1 MRERREGKK
10 GESFCVVVVRTEK
23 EEEECWVF
31 ATWPYRLILGFGF
44 CFIFFLILPRSAK
57 G

>member
-23 EEEECWVF
+23 EEEECGVF

-44 CFIFFLILPRSAK
+44 WMRKQPMVFK
-57 G
+57 V

>member
-23 EEEECWVF
+23 EEEECWVS
-31 ATWPYRLILGFGF
+31 PVL
-44 CFIFFLILPRSAK
+44 RSSKNVGTYLHSWRVDAGK
-57 G
+57 YT